1 MTDWDAFGEKLAE
14 QLSALPAGAV
24 LIIREGERGDTG
36 RYAQFL
42 QSDEGV
48 EAELVGDHHLAPALR
63 AGEAGSGLIA
73 EAGWQA
79 PEDTVYGHN
88 WWAKLPWPSPSEAY
102 RRLSGMTV
110 TGLRDALRIAGP
122 QALVYEAWDGRR
134 GNRPLPLPLL
144 GLAPQS

>member
-1 MTDWDAFGEKLAE
+1 MTDWDTFGEKLAE
-14 QLSALPAGAV
+14 QLSTLSAGSV
-24 LIIREGERGDTG
+24 LIIREDGDTG

-42 QSDEGV
+42 QTDEGV
-48 EAELVGDHHLAPALR
+48 EAELVGDHHLAPELR
-63 AGEAGSGLIA
+63 AGEAGSALIV

-88 WWAKLPWPSPSEAY
+88 WWAELPWPSPSDAY
-102 RRLSGMTV
+102 RKLAGMTV

-134 GNRPLPLPLL
+134 GNRTLVLPLL
-144 GLAPQS
+144 GLAAKS